1 MTDDKVGRPSFVI
14 RRQQLDTFLNHDEM
28 ILFITRKHP
37 PSVGGMQKLS
47 YQLIQAISQQ
57 TATRVVAWGGSQ
69 AFLPIFLPY
78 ALIRAIFILTTR
90 RDASLIHLG
99 DPVLAPLGVV
109 LKALF
114 HRPVVVTVHGLDV
127 TFPQPL
133 YQWLIPRCLRRLDRL
148 IVISAAAREACLCR
162 GIPPERCTVIPVGI
176 DEAAFHPPSPEEARR
191 RLEARAGYPL
201 GERALLLT
209 VGRLVE
215 RKGVAWFV
223 ASVLPRLMAAWP
235 DILYLVVGEGPQRTT
250 IETAMQA
257 KGLEGHVA
265 LLGQVDEP
273 TLRAA
278 YAAAQ
283 VFVMANVPVPG
294 DMEGFGLVAL
304 EACAAGC
311 CVVAADLEGIP
322 DAIVPGE
329 NGFLVPP
336 GDADGYVNTILP
348 LLGDEQRRLTLG
360 RQAQHFVREHYSW
373 QHVAEQY
380 LAVFREVSSS
390 PSPVADGG
398 GPGWGSS
405 PADGGGLGGG
415 QRR

>member
-1 MTDDKVGRPSFVI
+1 
-14 RRQQLDTFLNHDEM
+14 M
-28 ILFITRKHP
+28 ILFVTRKHP

-47 YQLIQAISQQ
+47 YQLIQAISRR

-69 AFLPIFLPY
+69 VFLPVFLPY
-78 ALIRAIFILTTR
+78 ALLRATIILATR
-90 RDASLIHLG
+90 RDVSLIHLG

-109 LKALF
+109 LKRLF
-114 HRPVVVTVHGLDV
+114 HLPVVVTVHGLDV
-127 TFPQPL
+127 TFPHPL
-133 YQWLIPRCLRRLDRL
+133 YQMLIIPCLHRLDRL
-148 IVISAAAREACLCR
+148 ICISAAAREACWQR
-162 GIPPERCTVIPVGI
+162 GIPPEQCTVVPLGI
-176 DEAAFHPPSPEEARR
+176 DEAAFHSPPPEEARR
-191 RLEARAGYPL
+191 RLEARVGYPL
-201 GERALLLT
+201 GDRALLLT

-223 ASVLPRLMAAWP
+223 ASVLPRLVAVRP
-235 DILYLVVGEGPQRTT
+235 DILYLVVGEGPQRAT
-250 IETAMQA
+250 IETAVQE
-257 KGLEGHVA
+257 KGLEEHVT

-283 VFVMANVPVPG
+283 VFVMPNLPVPG

-322 DAIVPGE
+322 DAIVPGQ
-329 NGFLVPP
+329 NGFLVPT
-336 GDADGYVNTILP
+336 GDIDAYVNTILP
-348 LLGDEQRRLTLG
+348 LLSDEQRRRALG
-360 RQAQHFVREHYSW
+360 RQAQRFVREHYSW

-405 PADGGGLGGG
+405 PAGGGGGGLGGG

>member
-1 MTDDKVGRPSFVI
+1 
-14 RRQQLDTFLNHDEM
+14 M

-47 YQLIQAISQQ
+47 YQLIQAVRQRTKTQ
-57 TATRVVAWGGSQ
+57 VVAWGGSQ
-69 AFLPIFLPY
+69 VFLPVFLPY
-78 ALIRAIFILTTR
+78 AFLRAVLVLAIR
-90 RDASLIHLG
+90 RDVALIHLG

-109 LKALF
+109 LKRWF

-127 TFPQPL
+127 IFPHLL
-133 YQWLIPRCLRRLDRL
+133 YQMLIIPCLYRLDHL
-148 IVISAAAREACLCR
+148 ICISTAVRKACWQR
-162 GIPPERCTVIPVGI
+162 GIPLEQCTVIPLGI
-176 DEAAFHPPSPEEARR
+176 DEAAFHTPSPAEARR
-191 RLEARAGYPL
+191 HLEARVGYPL
-201 GERALLLT
+201 GDRALLLT

-223 ASVLPRLMAAWP
+223 ASVLPRLVAARP
-235 DILYLVVGEGPQRTT
+235 DILYLVVGEGPQRAP
-250 IETAMQA
+250 IEVAVQQQ
-257 KGLEGHVA
+257 GLAGHVA
-265 LLGQVDEP
+265 LLGQVDEA

-283 VFVMANVPVPG
+283 VFVMPNVPVFG

-322 DAIVPGE
+322 EAIVPGQ

-336 GDADGYVNTILP
+336 GDADAYVNTILP
-348 LLGDEQRRLTLG
+348 LLSAEQRRLALG

-373 QHVAEQY
+373 EHVAEQY
-380 LAVFREVSSS
+380 LAVFWDLAS

-405 PADGGGLGGG
+405 PAGGGGSS
-415 QRR
+415 QHQ